1 MLIDSHA
8 HLDDPRFDTDRDAV
22 LQRAWDAGV
31 RRILTIRNGRGPD
44 DMGCGIPIAAAH
56 DWVWTSVGIHPHDAA
71 KAEPRHFDQMEQ
83 LASNPRVIAI
93 GETGLDYHYDN
104 SPRDVQREVFRQ
116 QLRVAKKLD
125 LPVIVHTREADEDTE
140 RILREEGPPRG
151 IIHCFTSGPGLAEV
165 AIELGFHISF
175 SGIVT
180 FPKADNLSKIAQS
193 VPEDRLLVRCRI
205 FRRYQIASERTIVCA
220 DATRFMWRFAMS
232 AKPIWRQR
240 PYFERLGENAVKR
253 GSEGSWTHQ
262 RFTVGGAELALIE
275 EGWLHAIRDRS
286 DQRHRPIPL
295 APAEKARQYCCC

>member
-31 RRILTIRNGRGPD
+31 RRILTIGNGRGPD

-71 KAEPRHFDQMEQ
+71 KAEPRHFDQMEL
-83 LASNPRVIAI
+83 LAANPRVIAI

-140 RILREEGPPRG
+140 GILRDVSPPRG
-151 IIHCFTSGPGLAEV
+151 IIHCFTSGPRLAEV

-180 FPKADNLSKIAQS
+180 FPKADDLSKIAQS
-193 VPEDRLLVRCRI
+193 VPEDRLLVETDCPYLSPVPNRGKRNEPS
-205 FRRYQIASERTIVCA
+205 FVVDTARFVAALRNVGEAEFA
-220 DATRFMWRFAMS
+220 ATTSGNF
-232 AKPIWRQR
+232 K
-240 PYFERLGENAVKR
+240 RLFGE
-253 GSEGSWTHQ
+253 
-262 RFTVGGAELALIE
+262 
-275 EGWLHAIRDRS
+275 
-286 DQRHRPIPL
+286 
-295 APAEKARQYCCC
+295 

>member
-31 RRILTIRNGRGPD
+31 RRILTIGNGRGPD

-71 KAEPRHFDQMEQ
+71 KAEARHFDQMEH
-83 LASNPRVIAI
+83 LAASPRVIAI

-140 RILREEGPPRG
+140 GILRDVSPPRG
-151 IIHCFTSGPGLAEV
+151 IIHCFTSGPRLAEV

-180 FPKADNLSKIAQS
+180 FPKADDLSKIAQS
-193 VPEDRLLVRCRI
+193 VPEDRLLVETDCPYLSPVPNRGKRNEPS
-205 FRRYQIASERTIVCA
+205 FVVDTARFVAALRNVGEAEFA
-220 DATRFMWRFAMS
+220 ATTSGNF
-232 AKPIWRQR
+232 K
-240 PYFERLGENAVKR
+240 RLFGE
-253 GSEGSWTHQ
+253 
-262 RFTVGGAELALIE
+262 
-275 EGWLHAIRDRS
+275 
-286 DQRHRPIPL
+286 
-295 APAEKARQYCCC
+295 